1 MAAAHVR
8 YEAIEGD
15 RRLDPGRAQAAREAP
30 LVRFLNRFVVFA
42 RSARNFAGRHSFILG
57 RRHGRRSPQEER
69 KMSIFGKIR
78 DAIFGH
84 ARAAQ
89 PQQPGTPAMPQMNPA
104 AAPAQ
109 PAHVDVDAVLADL
122 ASKKGEKLNYQS
134 SIVDLM
140 KLLDLDPSLANRKEL
155 ATELGYTGAT
165 DGSAEMNIWL
175 HKRVVEELEKN
186 GGKVSAALKD

>member
-1 MAAAHVR
+1 
-8 YEAIEGD
+8 
-15 RRLDPGRAQAAREAP
+15 
-30 LVRFLNRFVVFA
+30 
-42 RSARNFAGRHSFILG
+42 
-57 RRHGRRSPQEER
+57 
-69 KMSIFGKIR
+69 MSVFGKIR
-78 DAIFGH
+78 DAIFGR
-84 ARAAQ
+84 AKAAQ
-89 PQQPGTPAMPQMNPA
+89 PQAQQPGTPAMPQLNPGT
-104 AAPAQ
+104 PAQ

-155 ATELGYTGAT
+155 ATELGYTGAK

-175 HKRVVEELEKN
+175 HKRVIEELEKN